1 MNFILN
7 MLSLQCFSDIEVK
20 VSSKLLV
27 TQGNSD
33 RYEMD
38 INDGVESKQMAITAL
53 GMEDVIEGQGTDSEE
68 KNNFEPLGTSAC
80 RAWQRMMR

>member
-7 MLSLQCFSDIEVK
+7 MLSLQCFTDIEVK
-20 VSSKLLV
+20 VSSRQLV

-53 GMEDVIEGQGTDSEE
+53 GTEDAIEGQGTDSE
-68 KNNFEPLGTSAC
+68 NNFEPLGTSTC
-80 RAWQRMMR
+80 HAWQRMIR

>member
-7 MLSLQCFSDIEVK
+7 MLSLQCFTDTEVK
-20 VSSKLLV
+20 VSSRQLV

-53 GMEDVIEGQGTDSEE
+53 GTEDAIEGQGTDSEE
-68 KNNFEPLGTSAC
+68 NNFEPLGTSTC
-80 RAWQRMMR
+80 HAWQRMMR

>member
-20 VSSKLLV
+20 VSSRQLV

-33 RYEMD
+33 RYGMD
-38 INDGVESKQMAITAL
+38 INDGVERNKW
-53 GMEDVIEGQGTDSEE
+53 
-68 KNNFEPLGTSAC
+68 PLES
-80 RAWQRMMR
+80 